1 MTTVLINAVCLAQ
14 SLAIYNIV
22 TCDVL
27 SETERLSKEQ
37 KAIFVQRKL
46 LLDEDWHALSSV
58 SNHLKTKKFNIKI

>member
-1 MTTVLINAVCLAQ
+1 MTTILINAVCLAQ
-14 SLAIYNIV
+14 SLVIYNIV

-37 KAIFVQRKL
+37 KAIFVQQKQ

-58 SNHLKTKKFNIKI
+58 SNHLKTKKFHIKI